1 MEVNSTYCGK
11 SNQLDTCVYWG
22 CPLVIQQNFGKIIS
36 FPNHPIKNICVIIC
50 PISLNNVF
58 CTNAEQT
65 CLSTSIMIV
74 LFVKKNK
81 ITPTANLF
89 LEIVSHFSLNSF
101 QKIFKKSTIVK
112 RKVNL
117 LSANPTKWSNTL
129 KQFVGNSWRRVVWM
143 CLTILPGWS
152 LKG

>member
-1 MEVNSTYCGK
+1 MQLVTRICYPYKYLSMTSAQSTSQLKMEVNSTYCGK

-89 LEIVSHFSLNSF
+89 LKIVSHFSLNSF
-101 QKIFKKSTIVK
+101 QKNVEYVRMSK
-112 RKVNL
+112 
-117 LSANPTKWSNTL
+117 
-129 KQFVGNSWRRVVWM
+129 
-143 CLTILPGWS
+143 
-152 LKG
+152 